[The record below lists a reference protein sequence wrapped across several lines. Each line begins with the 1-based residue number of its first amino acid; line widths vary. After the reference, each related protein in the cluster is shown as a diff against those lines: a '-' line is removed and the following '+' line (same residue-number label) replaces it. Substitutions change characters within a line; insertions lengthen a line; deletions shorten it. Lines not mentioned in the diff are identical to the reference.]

1 MQIGKKMIDPDC
13 INRLQRDL
21 RSALDARPETRDV
34 TDHAERLAHHI
45 YPEITSGRYTSTLSP
60 DELRRRRDSAVLA
73 DFNGRNR
80 DEVMRKHHISR
91 RLFYAIISRA
101 QSMRK

>member
-1 MQIGKKMIDPDC
+1 MIDPDC
-13 INRLQRDL
+13 IHRLQRDIH
-21 RSALDARPETRDV
+21 SALDAQPETREV
-34 TDHAERLAHHI
+34 TGHAERLARHL

>member
-1 MQIGKKMIDPDC
+1 MIDPDC
-13 INRLQRDL
+13 IHRLQRDI
-21 RSALDARPETRDV
+21 RSALDAHPETRDV

-60 DELRRRRDSAVLA
+60 DELRKRRDTAVLA

-80 DEVMRKHHISR
+80 DDVMRKHHISR
-91 RLFYAIISRA
+91 RLFYAIIARA
-101 QSMRK
+101 HAMRK

>member
-1 MQIGKKMIDPDC
+1 MIDPDC
-13 INRLQRDL
+13 IHRLKRDIH
-21 RSALDARPETRDV
+21 SALDAQPETREV
-34 TDHAERLAHHI
+34 TGHAERLARHI

-80 DEVMRKHHISR
+80 DDVMRKHHISR
-91 RLFYAIISRA
+91 RLFYAIIARA
-101 QSMRK
+101 HAMRK